1 MVEDCVAESERIWDA
16 GKHLGVRCSGEEVNI
31 VVELKSMEERDKEV
45 KKNAEEGTSHV
56 EL

>member
-1 MVEDCVAESERIWDA
+1 M

-31 VVELKSMEERDKEV
+31 VVQLESMEERDKEV
-45 KKNAEEGTSHV
+45 KKNAEEGTSHA